1 MTARAGRLR
10 AVSTIAFIAAFVV
23 LGLGTLLFAMS
34 GGRGG
39 VGSVL
44 HSQSRGSR
52 RFATFAFFVSL
63 LVLGFAIPAAVIR
76 AEENN
81 TDIPHAGVTNLTPEE
96 ERGQE
101 LFGRR
106 CGLCHS
112 LKAAN
117 AVARV
122 GPDLDALAPNEQF
135 TPRRDQEGPLERQ
148 CPNAREHLHG
158 ARTRWTWRNLSQN
171 PWALPPPPSRPAVDV
186 KSTSVQVL
194 RPLVRS
200 LSGSRLS

>member
-1 MTARAGRLR
+1 M
-10 AVSTIAFIAAFVV
+10 STIAFAAAFVV

-39 VGSVL
+39 LGSVL

-52 RFATFAFFVSL
+52 RFATFAFFASL
-63 LVLGFAIPAAVIR
+63 LVFGIAIPAAVI
-76 AEENN
+76 AADKDNN
-81 TDIPHAGVTNLTPEE
+81 DIPHAGVTNLTPEE
-96 ERGQE
+96 KHGQE

-106 CGLCHS
+106 CGLCHT

-135 TPRRDQEGPLERQ
+135 TLDAILKGRSNGNGQMPANIYTGEDAEDV
-148 CPNAREHLHG
+148 AKFVAKSVG
-158 ARTRWTWRNLSQN
+158 ATES
-171 PWALPPPPSRPAVDV
+171 
-186 KSTSVQVL
+186 
-194 RPLVRS
+194 
-200 LSGSRLS
+200 SGG

>member
-1 MTARAGRLR
+1 
-10 AVSTIAFIAAFVV
+10 
-23 LGLGTLLFAMS
+23 MS

-52 RFATFAFFVSL
+52 RFATVAFFVSL
-63 LVLGFAIPAAVIR
+63 LVLGFAVPAAVIS

-96 ERGQE
+96 KRGQE

-106 CGLCHS
+106 CGLCHT

-122 GPDLDALAPNEQF
+122 GPNLDQLAPNKQF
-135 TPRRDQEGPLERQ
+135 VLDAINKGRANGNGQMPANIYTGEDAEAVAKFVAKSVGADAAPEGE
-148 CPNAREHLHG
+148 
-158 ARTRWTWRNLSQN
+158 
-171 PWALPPPPSRPAVDV
+171 
-186 KSTSVQVL
+186 
-194 RPLVRS
+194 
-200 LSGSRLS
+200 SGESSGG

>member
-1 MTARAGRLR
+1 MGRLR
-10 AVSTIAFIAAFVV
+10 AVSTAIFLAAFVI

-39 VGSVL
+39 LGAVL

-52 RFATFAFFVSL
+52 RFATVAFVAAL
-63 LVLGFAIPAAVIR
+63 VVLGIVVPGLVIA
-76 AEENN
+76 AEENKD
-81 TDIPHAGVTNLTPEE
+81 DIPHAGVTNLTPEE
-96 ERGQE
+96 KRGQE

-122 GPDLDALAPNEQF
+122 GPDLDELAPNEQLVLDAILKGRSSGNGQMPAQIYTGQDAEDVAKF
-135 TPRRDQEGPLERQ
+135 V
-148 CPNAREHLHG
+148 AKSVG
-158 ARTRWTWRNLSQN
+158 ATEQSGGG
-171 PWALPPPPSRPAVDV
+171 AADS
-186 KSTSVQVL
+186 
-194 RPLVRS
+194 
-200 LSGSRLS
+200 SGS

>member
-1 MTARAGRLR
+1 LR
-10 AVSTIAFIAAFVV
+10 AVSTIAFVAAFVF

-39 VGSVL
+39 VGSAL

-52 RFATFAFFVSL
+52 RFATFAFVLSL
-63 LVLGFAIPAAVIR
+63 ALFGFAIPAAVIR

-81 TDIPHAGVTNLTPEE
+81 NDIPHAGVTNLTPEE

-112 LKAAN
+112 LQAAN

-135 TPRRDQEGPLERQ
+135 TLDAILKGRSNGNGQMPANIYTGQDAEDV
-148 CPNAREHLHG
+148 AKFVAKSVG
-158 ARTRWTWRNLSQN
+158 ADEATGGGGEES
-171 PWALPPPPSRPAVDV
+171 
-186 KSTSVQVL
+186 
-194 RPLVRS
+194 
-200 LSGSRLS
+200 SGG

>member
-1 MTARAGRLR
+1 
-10 AVSTIAFIAAFVV
+10 VSTIAFVAAFVL

-39 VGSVL
+39 VGSAL
-44 HSQSRGSR
+44 QSQSRGSR
-52 RFATFAFFVSL
+52 RFATLAFVLSL
-63 LVLGFAIPAAVIR
+63 LLFGFAIPAAVIR

-81 TDIPHAGVTNLTPEE
+81 NDISHAGVTNLTPEE
-96 ERGQE
+96 KHGLE

-135 TPRRDQEGPLERQ
+135 TLDAILKGRSRGNGQMPANIYTGKDAEDV
-148 CPNAREHLHG
+148 AKFVAKSVG
-158 ARTRWTWRNLSQN
+158 ADEATGGE
-171 PWALPPPPSRPAVDV
+171 
-186 KSTSVQVL
+186 
-194 RPLVRS
+194 
-200 LSGSRLS
+200 SGESSGG